1 MSNKMEL
8 TIEEIVSIANRLDE
22 VISDAFHDAI
32 CNTINEREFGG
43 SKYMEVSDQD
53 VRRIKDE
60 LKRYL

>member
-43 SKYMEVSDQD
+43 SKYMEVSDQ
-53 VRRIKDE
+53 
-60 LKRYL
+60 